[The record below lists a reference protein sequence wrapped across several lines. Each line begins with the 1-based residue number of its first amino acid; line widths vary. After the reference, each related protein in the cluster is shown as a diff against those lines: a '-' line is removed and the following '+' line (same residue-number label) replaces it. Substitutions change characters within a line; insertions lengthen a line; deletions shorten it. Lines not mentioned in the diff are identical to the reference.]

1 MNTASRKD
9 LTELLPWYENGTL
22 DVSENE
28 AVRELLASD
37 LEANR
42 QLRELRALRAALVE
56 EPIMATNMAMNLRRL
71 HAQIDPQP
79 MVQPRARRTWFV
91 PLAMAATTLFAIAT
105 GFGLFMAGER
115 AERYHV
121 LTTPAELPPVPADN
135 VLYRVDVAPGLDAA
149 QLAAL
154 AGAPGVR
161 VLQGPSEH
169 GVALLAVPSA
179 DSEHV
184 LARLRADPRLRFI
197 SPEPR

>member
-1 MNTASRKD
+1 MNTASRKE

-22 DVSENE
+22 DDSENE
-28 AVRELLASD
+28 AVRDLLASD

-42 QLRELRALRAALVE
+42 QVRELRALRSALAD
-56 EPIMATNMAMNLRRL
+56 EPILATNMTMNLRRL
-71 HAQIDPQP
+71 YARIDPP
-79 MVQPRARRTWFV
+79 ARARRTWFV

-115 AERYHV
+115 AGRFHT
-121 LTTPAELPPVPADN
+121 LTTPAELPPLPSDN

-149 QLAAL
+149 QLSAL

-179 DSEHV
+179 DSERV

-197 SPEPR
+197 TAEPR